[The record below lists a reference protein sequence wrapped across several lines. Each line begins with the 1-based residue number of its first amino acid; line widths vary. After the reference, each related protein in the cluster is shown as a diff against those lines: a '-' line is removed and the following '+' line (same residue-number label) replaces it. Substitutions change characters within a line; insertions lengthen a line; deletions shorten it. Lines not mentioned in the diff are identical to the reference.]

1 MPRVPQYQQQV
12 SVQNLPSARVR
23 NSITPESLGAGVGR
37 AMQQAGGVV
46 FEMAQREQEKAD
58 VAALMDADRQLAD
71 LELNLFNDPENGAYA
86 KRGRDAFGLPE
97 QVFPEW
103 DKRVGEIESRMTPAQ
118 RDAFRKSAQG
128 RRTDLQRGLSR
139 HILQE
144 SERYYTDEAKAYVD
158 TAVQAAA
165 ANYTDA
171 ERVEVEAE
179 RAARGALTLGFQNG
193 ASPIVLRQAQEAARS
208 SVYAGV
214 VERLLQDNPTGAV
227 SYFDGIADRLT
238 PEQAMRLQPRVREA
252 RNTALAFQDA
262 DAALYGTGA
271 AASGDFVGFRR
282 ALESGGRADAANPN
296 STALGADQFIESTWL
311 ETVAAAAPAWATGKT
326 REELLAL
333 RVDPVKSGEMAE
345 AYAAQNARALAQA
358 GLPADN
364 VNLYAAHHFGPGGG
378 VKFARAADDTPIED
392 ILTDDQIA
400 ANGYLAGK
408 TKGEV
413 VANWMQRAGRGN
425 GEASQADVLRRLAA
439 IDDPDRRRLAESRA
453 LTLLRAQEAARA
465 EAREATLENAYAHI
479 QGGGSVADMPPDM
492 RAAIQPTDLIR
503 VETYEKQRRENVPS
517 DRTTFNEIADLA
529 TLRPLEFVQPGW
541 LEDHRDKLDDKDYQT
556 LLDARRKLRAG
567 QEDEFVRARRTQES
581 ITRTAM
587 LQLGYAE
594 RPERQDDPLKPKSG
608 REDEVTRFR
617 DALAMQVD
625 GFVGANGKVPN
636 EAEVQEM
643 ADRLLV
649 KQAVTTVR
657 DWWPDSTEQ
666 VPAFERYPIDPRN
679 ETRVVGTVYLT
690 PAGPKQWTGRGWRSA
705 PGG

>member
-71 LELNLFNDPENGAYA
+71 LELNLFNDPESGAYA

-193 ASPIVLRQAQEAARS
+193 ASPIVLKQAQEAARS

-311 ETVAAAAPAWATGKT
+311 ETIAAAAPAWATGKT

-333 RVDPVKSGEMAE
+333 RTDPVKSGEMAE
-345 AYAAQNARALAQA
+345 AYAAQNARTLAQA

-364 VNLYAAHHFGPGGG
+364 VNLYAAHHFGPAGG
-378 VKFARAADDTPIED
+378 VKFARATDDTPIED

-413 VANWMQRAGRGN
+413 VANWMRRAGRGN

-503 VETYEKQRRENVPS
+503 VEAYEKQRRENVPS

-594 RPERQDDPLKPKSG
+594 RPARQDDPLKPKSG

-649 KQAVTTVR
+649 KQAVTTKGML
-657 DWWPDSTEQ
+657 WDSTDE
-666 VPAFERYPIDPRN
+666 VPVFERYPVAPRAAA
-679 ETRVVGTVYLT
+679 ERSTGTVYLT
-690 PAGPKQWTGRGWRSA
+690 PRGPLQWTGRGWRSA